1 MKDATPLELREK
13 HPLAIR
19 WFHWINFPVLT
30 LMVWSGLM
38 ILWSNDVFT
47 LFGGFTLFG
56 HKVTK
61 VITEDTLE
69 HPLAP
74 YDHLLHRNPTAEGAY
89 TLGFRLAEGMSWHF
103 LLAWLFGINGALY
116 VLYLAFS
123 GEWRTLVPNRH
134 SLRSAWLTV
143 LHDLHLRKEPPPPDK
158 YNGAQRIAYTGV
170 VAMGLGALLTGLAV
184 YKPMQLS
191 PLARLLGGYSAA
203 RFEHFWLMIGFCLF
217 FLVHVGQVVRT
228 GWNNF
233 RSMVTGRELAPADA
247 PMPEGEVAA

>member
-1 MKDATPLELREK
+1 MELREK

-38 ILWSNDVFT
+38 ILWANNVFT
-47 LFGGFTLFG
+47 LFGGFTIFG
-56 HKVTK
+56 HKVGN
-61 VITEDTLE
+61 VISQDTLT

-74 YDHLLHRNPTAEGAY
+74 YDKLLHRNPAADDAY
-89 TLGFRLAEGMSWHF
+89 TLGSRLAEGMSWHF
-103 LLAWLFGINGALY
+103 LFAWIFAINGALY

-123 GEWRTLVPNRH
+123 GEYRTLLPKRG
-134 SLRSAWLTV
+134 SLRHAWLTV
-143 LHDLHLRKEPPPPDK
+143 LHDLHLRKEPPAPDK
-158 YNGAQRIAYTGV
+158 YNGAQRISYTAIV
-170 VAMGLGALLTGLAV
+170 LMGLGATLTGIAV

-191 PLARLLGGYSAA
+191 PLTQALGGYTAA
-203 RFEHFWLMIGFCLF
+203 RFEHFWLMIGFCGF
-217 FLVHVGQVVRT
+217 FLVHVGQVAKT

-233 RSMVTGRELAPADA
+233 RGMITGRELVPVET